1 MAVRQGPVERRTG
14 LSGVAV
20 HVTPGA
26 VTTALDHLDVRT
38 ARELQWR
45 HAQLSRAARER
56 DAAGG
61 SWAALP
67 PEGSTSEV

>member
-1 MAVRQGPVERRTG
+1 MAVHG
-14 LSGVAV
+14 
-20 HVTPGA
+20 TPGA

-45 HAQLSRAARER
+45 HAQLTRAARER

-67 PEGSTSEV
+67 PEGSASEV

>member
-1 MAVRQGPVERRTG
+1 MERRTG

-67 PEGSTSEV
+67 PEGSASEV